1 MRPRFIQV
9 KDSTNGTIDVGAK
22 AENIVMED
30 GTFLSDTLG
39 NIDVMNKGSVAA
51 QIANLNNRNYAP
63 ISNPQFQ
70 NSIAVMADEGGFNT
84 SFGVA
89 KTNDEWQTK
98 VESRLLVNGSIV
110 LSNGNTTTPKNMIM
124 TAPTVDS
131 SGILNVNNGIQ
142 MQVDDTPIFNVTS
155 AGLEMLKNINLGSQN
170 LSTTGKVTAS
180 NLSEMISG
188 ITTRSEFFSFMD
200 QADSSKILLLQIPGN
215 LAYRLINNKS
225 GTSANEGWGICKVS
239 NNGTV
244 LRYLFI
250 WGSQF
255 YFLRLT
261 RGDSDY
267 STTWSIYPILS
278 ADASSQD
285 YRGNIAF

>member
-51 QIANLNNRNYAP
+51 QIASLNNRSYAP

-70 NSIAVMADEGGFNT
+70 NSIAVMADNGGFNT

-98 VESRLLVNGSIV
+98 VENRLLVNGSIV
-110 LSNGNTTTPKNMIM
+110 LSNGNTTTPKNMTM
-124 TAPTVDS
+124 TAPTVDG

-142 MQVDDTPIFNVTS
+142 MQVDSTPIFNVTS
-155 AGLEMLKNINLGSQN
+155 TGLEMLKDLNLGSQN
-170 LSTTGKVTAS
+170 LFTTGKITAS
-180 NLSEMISG
+180 NLPEIISG
-188 ITTRSEFFSFMD
+188 ISNRSDFFRFMN

-261 RGDSDY
+261 RGADAT
-267 STTWSIYPILS
+267 STTWSIYPILN

-285 YRGNIAF
+285 YSGNIAF